1 MVNQP
6 VDDEDVIPAV
16 PAWKQ
21 RPVQLI
27 VLGVIAVSAFALTR
41 GPPVS
46 KEDAETKPSAS
57 YIGDVVPFTPTR
69 GPEPAP
75 YVPPKPEAVA
85 AAYTPTMPF
94 SGFHMPSLAAPSPV
108 QAQPEP
114 AALPPLPTPK
124 VVPGA
129 KPNHPAMMSFTTRI
143 VDPPAR
149 TAAQPVDPMAGQ
161 TRVTFKGEDIGGSK
175 ASAAMDMTF
184 MLMPGLLPCVLDT
197 AINSNVP
204 NGDLYCHLPGPVYS
218 PRGILLMEADTQIIG
233 KYTGMQNGQ
242 QRLEATSAYA
252 ATPNGIFVPLAGSMT
267 DNVGRNGLP
276 GNVDNRYVERFGAAG
291 LLTLSE
297 SALSYLQAEVS
308 KGGNTYLNFNGGGG
322 GGGSGISSLIQ
333 EILRSQQNLKP
344 IFTKYQGETIAIS
357 INHPIDFSG
366 SYSIRRN

>member
-1 MVNQP
+1 
-6 VDDEDVIPAV
+6 
-16 PAWKQ
+16 
-21 RPVQLI
+21 
-27 VLGVIAVSAFALTR
+27 
-41 GPPVS
+41 
-46 KEDAETKPSAS
+46 
-57 YIGDVVPFTPTR
+57 
-69 GPEPAP
+69 
-75 YVPPKPEAVA
+75 VPPKQEL
-85 AAYTPTMPF
+85 AAYTPVMPF
-94 SGFHMPSLAAPSPV
+94 TGFHVPFTAAPAGAP
-108 QAQPEP
+108 AQTEA
-114 AALPPLPTPK
+114 AALAPLSTPK
-124 VVPGA
+124 VLPGA
-129 KPNHPAMMSFTTRI
+129 KPDHPAMMSFTTRI

-149 TAAQPVDPMAGQ
+149 TTAQPVDPMAGQ
-161 TRVTFKGEDIGGSK
+161 TRVTFKGEDIGGAK
-175 ASAAMDMTF
+175 ASPAMDMTF

-218 PRGILLMEADTQIIG
+218 PRGVLLMEADTQIIG

-322 GGGSGISSLIQ
+322 GGSGISSLIQ

-357 INHPIDFSG
+357 LNHPIDFSG